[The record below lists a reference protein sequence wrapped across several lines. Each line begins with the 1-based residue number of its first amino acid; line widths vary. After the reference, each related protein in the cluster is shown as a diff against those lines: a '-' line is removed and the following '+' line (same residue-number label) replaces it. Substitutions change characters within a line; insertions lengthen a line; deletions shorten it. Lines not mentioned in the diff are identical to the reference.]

1 MTFQRQVGTEG
12 QRKKKK
18 QKVPS
23 SSSENDQS
31 KSSNSDH
38 ECTSWWWQKHK
49 HSRQRHLTPVK
60 EVLDACD
67 GESVVEEML
76 LWRDS
81 DTGSD
86 GQASSGLDIV
96 PEPEVQ
102 YVSSIEVELTL
113 MFEKEMTEVD
123 DLEISIAEQQK
134 TKKQN
139 VDDLHTIFQTA
150 SLTSSSNLMKV
161 IGDERTVVYGL

>member
-1 MTFQRQVGTEG
+1 
-12 QRKKKK
+12 
-18 QKVPS
+18 
-23 SSSENDQS
+23 
-31 KSSNSDH
+31 
-38 ECTSWWWQKHK
+38 
-49 HSRQRHLTPVK
+49 
-60 EVLDACD
+60 
-67 GESVVEEML
+67 
-76 LWRDS
+76 
-81 DTGSD
+81 
-86 GQASSGLDIV
+86 
-96 PEPEVQ
+96 
-102 YVSSIEVELTL
+102 